1 MKKTLKLLVGALC
14 AATLAFGFVAC
25 NKATVKSENEITSLT
40 IEGWTYGENA
50 KTPVATATFG
60 TPSFTYST
68 EETGEYEATIP
79 SNAGTYYVKATV
91 AESDEYKSAEKI
103 TSFTI
108 AKANDVIGALTA
120 PGEPIYCGE
129 SLPASFG
136 KVKAK
141 SGTTLTYKYSK
152 DGTTYVD
159 AIAASEIVAGKYY
172 AKAYSA
178 GNKNYNGG
186 ESESVEIT
194 VAHKHEIK
202 SVDGVYKNVCAC
214 GDEIELPKV
223 KVSFILDGKEIYGE
237 QLDVGSVIT
246 EEMVNKAK
254 AEAVKGTDRRII
266 SVNYEN
272 DKPIL
277 EETVQVEI
285 IMDYGITVDGCA
297 LNATYYSAS
306 HNPYIKIDKETK
318 APGGF
323 TIVHKSKLNGAT
335 ISAFSKL
342 TLTNYKSVSFAFKT
356 DGTLKLDKI
365 DPKEQLEVTDGKWV
379 IFTVSMNEDGETWDI
394 VVKDESGVVLIDAKQ
409 VTADR
414 DGGGYV
420 KDSLSSLLWGS
431 RSSGYTWSITGEQS
445 IWATE
450 IRADRKD
457 EIKSVTFGNKIDDVL
472 LFDADKLALN
482 EVVGAT
488 AEGFAASG
496 FEKLYKS
503 DESVKSYNNR
513 ALSDADL
520 SAYSE
525 VRFAVMSNW
534 LIGAGR
540 FNTNGECL
548 YKWFYYTLKQ
558 TADNVWSVTITDE
571 GGKVLAEAKNING
584 IKGGYVSNSI
594 DEVLWGI
601 GDLFRI
607 TVGTGGNADLD
618 ASLREGDLVVYCS
631 EIRGTLK
638 NA

>member
-25 NKATVKSENEITSLT
+25 NKTTEKSENEITSLT

-50 KTPVATATFG
+50 KTPIATATFG

-68 EETGEYEATIP
+68 EETGEYEATVP

-91 AESDEYKSAEKI
+91 AESDEYKSAEKV

-108 AKANDVIGALTA
+108 AKANDFIGALTA
-120 PGEPIYCGE
+120 PEEPIYCGE
-129 SLPASFG
+129 ALPTSFG

-159 AIAASEIVAGKYY
+159 AIAASEVVAGKYY

-186 ESESVEIT
+186 ESEAVEIT
-194 VAHKHEIK
+194 VEHKHEIK

-254 AEAVKGTDRRII
+254 TEAEKGTDRKVI
-266 SVNYEN
+266 SINYEEN
-272 DKPIL
+272 QPLL

-297 LNATYYSAS
+297 LNATYVSVS
-306 HNPYIKIDKETK
+306 QNPYIKIDKETK
-318 APGGF
+318 APSGF
-323 TIVHKSKLNGAT
+323 AIVHKSKLNGAT
-335 ISAFSKL
+335 NRAFSTL
-342 TLTNYKSVSFAFKT
+342 TLTNYKSISFALKT

-394 VVKDESGVVLIDAKQ
+394 VVKDENGVVLIDAKQ

-414 DGGGYV
+414 DDSGYV
-420 KDSLSSLLWGS
+420 KDSLSSLLWGD
-431 RSSGYTWSITGEQS
+431 RSNGYTWSISEEQT

-482 EVVGAT
+482 EVVGTT
-488 AEGFAASG
+488 AEGFMASG

-503 DESVKSYNNR
+503 GDSVKSYNDR

-534 LIGAGR
+534 KIGAKN
-540 FNTNGECL
+540 FNDSGE
-548 YKWFYYTLKQ
+548 YSYRWFYYTLKQ
-558 TADNVWSVTITDE
+558 TADNVWSVTITDDS
-571 GGKVLAEAKNING
+571 GKVLGEAKNING
-584 IKGGYVSNSI
+584 IKSGYVSNSI
-594 DEVLWGI
+594 DEVLWGM

-607 TVGTGGNADLD
+607 TVGD

-638 NA
+638 KA